1 MMHYKMS
8 LNKNFTVS
16 NTNILLT
23 ELTVKVVYQLSLVK
37 IYYLRKTISIV
48 SKC

>member
-16 NTNILLT
+16 NTKILLT